1 MCHREINKAITLYAK
16 GNRVVFE
23 YNNRRALCSR
33 RRLRLMRQH
42 NLRQIFQEENRYYIQ
57 YLFSSQNGKQ
67 FLLPLFRHPHDV
79 WMRQHPLMEEYE
91 GRVVTVS
98 HGHVS
103 DHLLVELA
111 PNVLAF
117 AECEKFEGLEKVQF
131 VPYKYNRKTKRIYGY
146 LE

>member
-1 MCHREINKAITLYAK
+1 MYMDYNRAITLYAED
-16 GNRVVFE
+16 NRVVFA
-23 YNNRRALCSR
+23 YNNRQALCSR

-42 NLRQIFQEENRYYIQ
+42 NLRQIFQEDNRYYIQ
-57 YLFSSQNGKQ
+57 YLCSSKNGKQ
-67 FLLPLFRHPHDV
+67 FLLPLFRHPHDI
-79 WMRQHPLMEEYE
+79 WMRQHPLMETYE

-117 AECEKFEGLEKVQF
+117 AECEKFDKGQGKVQF